1 MSFSTAAI
9 ESELFPSDCFFDD
22 IAVTVSV
29 ANPESLLI
37 LSSFPSYSSAD
48 SITSDSSVTGKV
60 TSLLQVGAANPMLR
74 GKSDAAR
81 ASLTGYESAPP
92 PSLELVWRRRPFTIL
107 FLGTGEGK
115 GLVSTLYAACASATI
130 VARQSDRSILV
141 NCIPSTKISWGA
153 LFSWKRDYLPQ
164 GLEVGSC

>member
-1 MSFSTAAI
+1 MRISTAAI
-9 ESELFPSDCFFDD
+9 GSELFPSACFFDD

-48 SITSDSSVTGKV
+48 SITSDSS
-60 TSLLQVGAANPMLR
+60 LILQVGAANPMLR

-92 PSLELVWRRRPFTIL
+92 PSLELLIYNFLLSLFTSL
-107 FLGTGEGK
+107 FNSFTLAFSFLTSPLASTSAAEVTK
-115 GLVSTLYAACASATI
+115 GGNLYK
-130 VARQSDRSILV
+130 
-141 NCIPSTKISWGA
+141 KI
-153 LFSWKRDYLPQ
+153 KHCEIQ
-164 GLEVGSC
+164 K

>member
-1 MSFSTAAI
+1 MRISTTAI
-9 ESELFPSDCFFDD
+9 GSELFPSACFFDD

-48 SITSDSSVTGKV
+48 SITSDSSLTGKV

-92 PSLELVWRRRPFTIL
+92 PSLELLIYNFLLSPFTSL
-107 FLGTGEGK
+107 FNSFTLAFSFLTSPLASTSAAEVTK
-115 GLVSTLYAACASATI
+115 GGNLYK
-130 VARQSDRSILV
+130 
-141 NCIPSTKISWGA
+141 KI
-153 LFSWKRDYLPQ
+153 KHCEIQ
-164 GLEVGSC
+164 K